1 MKGEAAVQLECTPL
15 DIRCGNWSRP
25 EMTTL
30 RSNLTATAGALALGC
45 AFLFATAPANALGL
59 KDCSDK
65 YSAAKSKKTFAEF
78 QKTECGADAKPVAAP
93 AAKPADA
100 KAADTKPAAK
110 ATDTKPAAKPA
121 DTKPATAATTAPAAA
136 PADKK
141 AADKAAA
148 KAARAEKR
156 KADAAAKAAAKPA
169 AAPASPAMFPSAI
182 ADQFKAKKPA
192 KARFAT
198 CLAQY
203 KANKATN
210 ANGGLK
216 WIQKGG
222 GYYAQCNKKLKG

>member
-1 MKGEAAVQLECTPL
+1 
-15 DIRCGNWSRP
+15 
-25 EMTTL
+25 MTTL

-65 YSAAKSKKTFAEF
+65 YSAAKAAGKAGNKTFADF
-78 QKTECGADAKPVAAP
+78 QKSDCGPDAKPVAAP
-93 AAKPADA
+93 AATTTA
-100 KAADTKPAAK
+100 PAAK
-110 ATDTKPAAKPA
+110 PADTKPAAKPA
-121 DTKPATAATTAPAAA
+121 DTKPATAATTTPAA
-136 PADKK
+136 PAVDKK

-169 AAPASPAMFPSAI
+169 AATTAPATAAVFPTAI
-182 ADQFKAKKPA
+182 AEKFKTKKPS

-198 CLAQY
+198 CLDQY

-222 GYYAQCNKKLKG
+222 GYYSQCNKKLKG

>member
-1 MKGEAAVQLECTPL
+1 
-15 DIRCGNWSRP
+15 
-25 EMTTL
+25 MTTL
-30 RSNLTATAGALALGC
+30 RSNLTATTGALALAC
-45 AFLFATAPANALGL
+45 AFLFSSAPANALGL

-65 YSAAKSKKTFAEF
+65 YSASKSKKTFAEF
-78 QKTECGADAKPVAAP
+78 QKSDCGPDAKPVAAP

-100 KAADTKPAAK
+100 KPAD
-110 ATDTKPAAKPA
+110 AKPA
-121 DTKPATAATTAPAAA
+121 DAKPAAAATTATPAPTA
-136 PADKK
+136 ADKK

-148 KAARAEKR
+148 KAARDEKR
-156 KADAAAKAAAKPA
+156 KADAAAKDAAAKAAAASKPAAPAAAKPA
-169 AAPASPAMFPSAI
+169 TAAPAAAASAAVFPTAI
-182 ADQFKAKKPA
+182 ADAFKAKKPS

>member
-1 MKGEAAVQLECTPL
+1 
-15 DIRCGNWSRP
+15 
-25 EMTTL
+25 MTTL

-65 YSAAKSKKTFAEF
+65 YSAAKAAGKAGNKTFADF
-78 QKTECGADAKPVAAP
+78 QKSECGPDAKPVAAP
-93 AAKPADA
+93 AAAATTPAVKPADI
-100 KAADTKPAAK
+100 KPAV
-110 ATDTKPAAKPA
+110 KPA
-121 DTKPATAATTAPAAA
+121 DTKPAAAATTTPAT
-136 PADKK
+136 PAVDKK

-156 KADAAAKAAAKPA
+156 KADAAAKVAAKPVT
-169 AAPASPAMFPSAI
+169 APASPAVFPTAI
-182 ADQFKAKKPA
+182 ADAYKTKKPA

-210 ANGGLK
+210 TNGGMK

-222 GYYAQCNKKLKG
+222 GYFSQCNKKLKG